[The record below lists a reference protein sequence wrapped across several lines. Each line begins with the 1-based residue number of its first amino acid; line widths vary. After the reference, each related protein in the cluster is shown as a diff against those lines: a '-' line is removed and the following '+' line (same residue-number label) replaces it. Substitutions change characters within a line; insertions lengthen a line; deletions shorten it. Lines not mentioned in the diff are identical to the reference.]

1 MLLALLTAAGCTAA
15 VPPGDDVAPPG
26 NAGTSTVA
34 ITVPGRPESFVRTA
48 GTAFRIDGSDFRFV
62 GVNIYDAA
70 ATDRY
75 SCNAGARMSD
85 DELRSTLTFLRDTA
99 GVSVVRFWAYQ
110 TYTQAG
116 TDWTGVDRV
125 IRIARDL
132 DIRVLPV
139 LEDGPGNCTTSS
151 DRVPK
156 AKYRGDTWFSTG
168 YREPYGNASMPYRDY
183 VRVITAH
190 YAADPTIMG
199 WSMMNEADTSARD
212 DRGRSVL
219 VSFAQDIAGVIRQVD
234 SNHLITLGT
243 QSNGAPGASGPDF
256 RAVYSLPD
264 LDFSEVHD
272 WGYWGADDEPMP
284 GADSGRPPDP
294 ASAACAVSN
303 APIACSFAVA
313 PQLGKPLL
321 VGEAGI
327 DGRDA
332 TERATRARQ
341 LGAKMNAAFAAGA
354 GGYLVWHV
362 NTTMT
367 DGYDVL
373 VDRPDPLFGVLH
385 RTAASIAG

>member
-1 MLLALLTAAGCTAA
+1 MLAVLASAGCAAIRPEEAVDPPGTAQTSIAA
-15 VPPGDDVAPPG
+15 V
-26 NAGTSTVA
+26 
-34 ITVPGRPESFVRTA
+34 TVPGRPESFVRTA
-48 GTAFRIDGSDFRFV
+48 GTSFRIDGADFRFV

-70 ATDRY
+70 ATGRY
-75 SCNAGARMSD
+75 SCNQGARMSD
-85 DELRSTLTFLRDTA
+85 DELESTLRFLRDTA
-99 GVSVVRFWAYQ
+99 GANVVRFWAYQ

-125 IRIARDL
+125 IRIARGL
-132 DIRVLPV
+132 GMRVLPV

-151 DRVPK
+151 DREPK
-156 AKYRGDTWFSTG
+156 AEYRGDTWYSAG
-168 YREPYGNASMPYRDY
+168 YREPYGNASMSYRDY

-190 YAADPTIMG
+190 YAGEPTIMG
-199 WSMMNEADTSARD
+199 WSMINEADTSARD
-212 DRGRSVL
+212 DQGRSVL
-219 VSFAQDIAGVIRQVD
+219 VPFAQDIAGVIRQVD

-256 RAVYSLPD
+256 RDVYSLPD

-294 ASAACAVSN
+294 ASAECAVPN
-303 APIACSFAVA
+303 APIACSFAIA

-327 DGRDA
+327 HGRDA
-332 TERATRARQ
+332 TERAARAEQ
-341 LGAKMNAAFAAGA
+341 LGAKMSAAFAAGA

-373 VDRPDPLFGVLH
+373 LDQPDPLFGVLH
-385 RTAASIAG
+385 QMAVDVSG